1 MYQHKEEASI
11 QRGADER
18 SWALEPTKH
27 FSTFSGRQTPDTPA
41 FITTQPDNCEET
53 NDTMQIRALLSA
65 LQITGESACISTT
78 PDNSKNSEAVQHIN
92 AILDAL
98 EKSNKNKEQFAL
110 LAGVRSLLL
119 AMMSL
124 QMYLGNCEYIL
135 INSRKAHCKSLTRLF
150 S

>member
-1 MYQHKEEASI
+1 
-11 QRGADER
+11 
-18 SWALEPTKH
+18 
-27 FSTFSGRQTPDTPA
+27 
-41 FITTQPDNCEET
+41 
-53 NDTMQIRALLSA
+53 MQIRALLSA

-119 AMMSL
+119 AMMSV
-124 QMYLGNCEYIL
+124 
-135 INSRKAHCKSLTRLF
+135 S
-150 S
+150 